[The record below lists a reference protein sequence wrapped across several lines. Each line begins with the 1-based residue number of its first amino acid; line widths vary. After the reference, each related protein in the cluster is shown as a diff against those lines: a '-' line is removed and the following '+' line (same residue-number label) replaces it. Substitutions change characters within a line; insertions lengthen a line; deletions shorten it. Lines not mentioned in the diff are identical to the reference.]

1 MFDLVNN
8 ATQKMADANKTLAT
22 HALIAQAYAT
32 SVTVQQKVYLPDSP
46 ELKIHQEEI
55 NKCLGAA
62 QTNAE
67 EYQKYIHPKI
77 IQNVVSI
84 DNCYNILSEL
94 PTNLLEGSTVD
105 HWLDALNS
113 VKEYIIEK
121 KNEAQHVV
129 VSSGNLDTTLKEHT
143 QVFLSSVRSLNDDVD
158 GDGGILEQNKALI
171 ERIEKQIGT
180 NMLNIVFSAIGS
192 AIGVVLTV
200 VGCCTPYVTGA
211 GAAGLVVA
219 GVVIAGGFGTA
230 LVSNAMDM
238 VELQKEK
245 NELIIDDEMIKPE
258 VQLAL
263 GISTGYQSFVPKISN
278 VKDAATGMVTAWGSL
293 ITWVDKVIEDLE
305 KGLLTADKVHAIY
318 LGAIGNEYVTS
329 LRDSIETIKT
339 QMTGV
344 DASIIIPGNGQS
356 VGEAVEAACTK
367 ARFSDNVR

>member
-84 DNCYNILSEL
+84 DNCYNLLSEL

-230 LVSNAMDM
+230 LVSSAMDM

>member
-67 EYQKYIHPKI
+67 EYQNYIHPKI

-84 DNCYNILSEL
+84 DNCYNLLSEL
-94 PTNLLEGSTVD
+94 PTKLLEGSTVD

-121 KNEAQHVV
+121 KNEAQDVV

-171 ERIEKQIGT
+171 ERIEQQIGT

-219 GVVIAGGFGTA
+219 GVVIAGGFGTE
-230 LVSNAMDM
+230 LVSSAMDM
-238 VELQKEK
+238 VELQKDK

-278 VKDAATGMVTAWGSL
+278 VKDAATGMVTAWESL

-318 LGAIGNEYVTS
+318 LGAIGNEHVTS

-356 VGEAVEAACTK
+356 VGEVVEAACTK